1 MNCKYCSALYWH
13 PNKGFYCTVP
23 NCNPET
29 RPDDVREI
37 YEKIFGSHEQE
48 KKQMKQEAEDK
59 AIKCREEQ

>member
-48 KKQMKQEAEDK
+48 KKQMKQEAKDG
-59 AIKCREEQ
+59 